1 MIEIV
6 RIIYVYKNYKEVE
19 RPNNLTFDDKKQM
32 EIYRKNLLKIKNT
45 KAIFFSYEEH

>member
-32 EIYRKNLLKIKNT
+32 EIYRKKFIKN
-45 KAIFFSYEEH
+45 KEHKSYIFFV